1 MKMLYQHFNVMVSSM
16 SFFID
21 LKTTIII
28 IRIIGMPSALA
39 RHFGSI
45 FMRDPLVI
53 IKEQMYATDGLTS
66 YHFEVCFFFLSSS
79 NTKEK
84 DQFEI

>member
-1 MKMLYQHFNVMVSSM
+1 
-16 SFFID
+16 
-21 LKTTIII
+21 
-28 IRIIGMPSALA
+28 MPSALA